1 MQEEENAIVNLMRE
15 QLNGVD
21 EGLVD
26 PESAIRSV
34 ANMTET
40 YVIKKGEKTLKI
52 KSIDEDGVI
61 HYVIHQKVP
70 GGGSTEYGS
79 VSFGEEIPV

>member
-21 EGLVD
+21 EGLID
-26 PESAIRSV
+26 PENAIRAV

-70 GGGSTEYGS
+70 GGGSNEYGS
-79 VSFGEEIPV
+79 ASFEEEIPV

>member
-21 EGLVD
+21 EGLID
-26 PESAIRSV
+26 PENAIRAV

-40 YVIKKGEKTLKI
+40 YVIKKGEKTFKI

-61 HYVIHQKVP
+61 NYVIHQKVP
-70 GGGSTEYGS
+70 GGCSNEYGS
-79 VSFGEEIPV
+79 TSFGEEIPV

>member
-1 MQEEENAIVNLMRE
+1 MQKEENAIVNLMRE

-61 HYVIHQKVP
+61 HYVIHHKVP
-70 GGGSTEYGS
+70 GGCSNEYGS
-79 VSFGEEIPV
+79 TSFGEEIPV